1 MESVTI
7 QCNICFNE
15 VVITKPQE
23 NDFMY
28 IVPLLTLTACNH
40 HYCVSCIKQL
50 QKTTA
55 LNRPNNIRA
64 NENSQIYCPTCRK
77 YNSNLRVMC
86 INDNNVFAIKFCA
99 ANIEHYSTSSVNLK
113 LVEYINTYYD
123 TSVMSN
129 SIIGEEHGTIVTV
142 TELSKLQTE
151 LAQLNEAHRNALD
164 LSEELDNNIYVL
176 KNNLVSLN
184 NQVQNKQDTRDALDQ
199 IIVAKRKE
207 LDKLKWEITQSDVKL
222 ASIKRNYQE
231 MNNKVKTRTD
241 LNENLT
247 KQNTFLRFANN
258 KLRTENEELYNN
270 NKELH
275 INVKNVMQSN
285 TIKLQKKIG
294 EYFTKNN
301 DEVIDIT
308 DDTPDEM
315 PNKKIKL
322 YL

>member
-1 MESVTI
+1 
-7 QCNICFNE
+7 
-15 VVITKPQE
+15 
-23 NDFMY
+23 
-28 IVPLLTLTACNH
+28 
-40 HYCVSCIKQL
+40 
-50 QKTTA
+50 
-55 LNRPNNIRA
+55 
-64 NENSQIYCPTCRK
+64 
-77 YNSNLRVMC
+77 MC
-86 INDNNVFAIKFCA
+86 ISDNNVFVIKFCA

-129 SIIGEEHGTIVTV
+129 TFIDREHDSTIVTV

-151 LAQLNEAHRNALD
+151 LAQLSEAHKSALD
-164 LSEELDNNIYVL
+164 LSEELDSNINVL

-207 LDKLKWEITQSDVKL
+207 LDRLKWEITQSDVKL
-222 ASIKRNYQE
+222 ASVKRNYQE
-231 MNNKVKTRTD
+231 VGTEVKTRVQ

-247 KQNTFLRFANN
+247 KQNAFLTCANN
-258 KLRTENEELYNN
+258 KLRTENEELYKT
-270 NKELH
+270 NKELR
-275 INVKNVMQSN
+275 INVTNIIQCN
-285 TIKLQKKIG
+285 TVKIQKKIG
-294 EYFTKNN
+294 EYLTGKN

-308 DDTPDEM
+308 DDTPDQV